1 MSLWFHSTIL
11 ATSLAACVAVGM
23 ASAAI
28 YEEPTITSAKADR
41 LPIAA
46 DTGAYVTVETRT
58 DGVSVLSRLPS
69 TETAELN

>member
-11 ATSLAACVAVGM
+11 ATSLAATVAVGL

-28 YEEPTITSAKADR
+28 YKESSDTAAKSDR

-46 DTGAYVTVETRT
+46 TTTDETYMTVETRQ
-58 DGVSVLSRLPS
+58 DGVSVLNRVPL
-69 TETAELN
+69 TDLN